1 MKEAQFKTALF
12 YRDLSFFMQS
22 IQYFK
27 NNAITGLTA
36 PLKIHNIRITS

>member
-1 MKEAQFKTALF
+1 MKRSLKLRFF
-12 YRDLSFFMQS
+12 YVDLSFFMQS